1 MKKMKQ
7 NKILF
12 LILILVAVMAACVS
26 APPKPGFRVSTTITR
41 FDAFFFPV
49 TIAYP
54 NAGVRGNLVGGL
66 PSIGRV
72 TGNVNAFMGNTGPD
86 AYYDVNGGVAPAAWN
101 MGISAG
107 SQFCA
112 GQSELVTILS
122 AGEDFGLNCNLI
134 PIFFFAVNP
143 STIDANSPPASV
155 TISGS
160 GISSDGGMATI
171 EYYNSYGTLV
181 AQQTASQVAEDGT
194 WLTAST
200 PDLSSINSGRYL
212 VTVRNPDGA
221 IAGNALVDVF
231 RYSEPPPDPDPGACG
246 PDQICP
252 IEPLIY

>member
-12 LILILVAVMAACVS
+12 LIVILVAALPACTS
-26 APPKPGFRVSTTITR
+26 GPPKPGFRVTTTITR
-41 FDAFFFPV
+41 FNAFLFPV
-49 TIAYP
+49 TIEYP
-54 NAGVRGNLVGGL
+54 NAGVFGNLVGRL
-66 PSIGRV
+66 PSIGPA
-72 TGNVNAFMGNTGPD
+72 TGNVEAFIGNTGSNS
-86 AYYDVNGGVAPAAWN
+86 YYDVNGGVAPAAWN
-101 MGISAG
+101 MGISLG
-107 SQFCA
+107 SQFCG
-112 GQSELVTILS
+112 GQSELVAILS
-122 AGEDFGLNCNLI
+122 PGEDFGLNCNLI

-160 GISSDGGMATI
+160 GISSDGGMPTI

-181 AQQTASQVAEDGT
+181 AQQTAYQVAEDGT

-200 PDLSSINSGRYL
+200 PDLSSVSSGRYL
-212 VTVRNPDGA
+212 LTIRNPDGA
-221 IAGNALVDVF
+221 VAGNAFVDVF

-252 IEPLIY
+252 IDPLIY